1 MGKPQQDETNCQTW
15 ATSIRKYRTLEDM
28 NREVVEELIDHIE
41 VSERAVVDGQRRE
54 DTKIYYRFVGLL

>member
-1 MGKPQQDETNCQTW
+1 
-15 ATSIRKYRTLEDM
+15 M